1 MKITFKHKSILV
13 CTAVWTIIVVIEAL
27 IAMYDCHSLG
37 ISQSF
42 WDYYFHRLLRPTL
55 PFLAL
60 FAIHD
65 LLISPI
71 LIKHKKTAL
80 YVVCTIAALCL
91 FSAYILCFDRPSLP
105 HPAAERPSM
114 TEWHPAAQDWH
125 WQEDD
130 PDSLHWDK
138 PDGAERYAPQDWHWQ
153 EQGPQ
158 MHPGPEGDKK
168 HGDHHEPEIFKIL
181 MAIMMLGVNLGV
193 KYSSH
198 YAQEKRRLETLEK
211 ENLRYRLECLR
222 YQINP
227 HFFMNTLNNIHAL
240 VDISPEK
247 AKESIVELS
256 RLMRHVLY
264 DSNAP
269 TVDLNK
275 EIAFLQH
282 YIYLMKLRYP
292 ENVRISYDFPDKQV
306 NAHVPPLLMSTIV
319 ENAFKHGISYDAL
332 SFICVSIGISDGK
345 VVFKCSNSLASDK
358 SKDAGGVGLENISK
372 RLSLLYEDRYLLHID
387 KKDDRYDVL
396 IVLPLEPVRNI
407 S

>member
-1 MKITFKHKSILV
+1 MKITSKHKGILA
-13 CTAVWTIIVVIEAL
+13 CTAVWAIILLIEAL
-27 IAMYDCHSLG
+27 VAMYDCHSLG

-42 WDYYFHRLLRPTL
+42 WAYYFHRLLRPTL
-55 PFLAL
+55 PFLTL

-71 LIKHKKTAL
+71 LIKRKKTVL
-80 YVVCTIAALCL
+80 YIICTISALCL
-91 FSAYILCFDRPSLP
+91 FSAYALYFDRPSHP
-105 HPAAERPSM
+105 HPVPEMMGPSQARP
-114 TEWHPAAQDWH
+114 EPKGQHWHEEDD
-125 WQEDD
+125 WQE
-130 PDSLHWDK
+130 
-138 PDGAERYAPQDWHWQ
+138 EDWQ
-153 EQGPQ
+153 RRGPE
-158 MHPGPEGDKK
+158 MHPGPEGAQEK
-168 HGDHHEPEIFKIL
+168 GNHHEPEIFKIL
-181 MAIMMLGVNLGV
+181 LAIMMLGVNLGV

-198 YAQEKRRLETLEK
+198 YTQEKSRLEALEK

-240 VDISPEK
+240 VDLSPEK

-264 DSNAP
+264 DSNDA

-275 EIAFLQH
+275 EVAFLQH

-306 NAHVPPLLMSTIV
+306 NAHIPPLLMSTIV
-319 ENAFKHGISYDAL
+319 ENAFKHGVSYDVQ
-332 SFICVSIGISDGK
+332 SFISVSISVNEGK
-345 VVFKCSNSLASDK
+345 VIFKCSNSLTSET

-387 KKDDRYDVL
+387 KKDGRYDVL
-396 IVLPLEPVRNI
+396 IVLPLEPVRKI